1 VEAMKIDEVINVV
14 DALKPN
20 AYTKEEK
27 IRWLSNLDSR
37 VKVQIMDVHEDN
49 QHTDFKGYDDL
60 TKLETEL
67 LVSEPYDEMYLR
79 WLEAMID
86 YNNGDDDR
94 YNSAIILFNSAYES
108 YKRYYTRTHTPLSQG
123 DRFVF

>member
-1 VEAMKIDEVINVV
+1 MKIDEVINMV

-20 AYTKEEK
+20 AYTQEEK

-37 VKVQIMDVHEDN
+37 VKVQIMDAHEDN

-86 YNNGDDDR
+86 YTNGDDDR
-94 YNSAIILFNSAYES
+94 YNNAIILFNNAYEN
-108 YKRYYTRTHTPLSQG
+108 YKRYYTRTHTPLSRG
-123 DRFVF
+123 DGFVF

>member
-1 VEAMKIDEVINVV
+1 MKIDEVINVV

-20 AYTKEEK
+20 AYTQEEK

-37 VKVQIMDVHEDN
+37 VKVQIMDVHDDN
-49 QHTDFKGYDDL
+49 QHTDFKGYNNL
-60 TKLETEL
+60 TELGTEL

-108 YKRYYTRTHTPLSQG
+108 YKRHYTRTHTPLSQG

>member
-1 VEAMKIDEVINVV
+1 MKIDEVINVV

-37 VKVQIMDVHEDN
+37 VKVQIMDAHEDN
-49 QHTDFKGYDDL
+49 QHTDFKGYDNL

-94 YNSAIILFNSAYES
+94 YNNAIILFNSAYDS
-108 YKRYYTRTHTPLSQG
+108 YKRHYTRTHTPLSRG